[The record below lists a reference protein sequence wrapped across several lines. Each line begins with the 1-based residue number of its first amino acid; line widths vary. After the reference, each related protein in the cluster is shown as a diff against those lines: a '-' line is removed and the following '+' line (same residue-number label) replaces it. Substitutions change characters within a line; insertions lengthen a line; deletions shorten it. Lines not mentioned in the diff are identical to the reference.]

1 MSAFWI
7 EFHRKQYWS
16 LHFSL
21 AVSIIT
27 VWKSLTLSLYLIA
40 IISPFVKQANDLS
53 AFSRLYTNMLRKTLH
68 ISLTLK
74 HRRCSQSVIVCE
86 SIVTVERL
94 FCFIFKQWSIFF
106 RVYISSS
113 KHEEGWK
120 NLRQLCKPEMQSRV
134 CLTFENSPTPQSV
147 QMRLCKQGKSAL
159 LLL

>member
-1 MSAFWI
+1 MLISRLNPLFVQSKEPYSWCKAWLEGSTLLKSLWFSFQFLLPAYHTQLWTPHFQVLSPTLTVHRSTNKQNKWRKLLSGMSAFWT

-40 IISPFVKQANDLS
+40 IISPLVKQANDLS

-74 HRRCSQSVIVCE
+74 HRRCS
-86 SIVTVERL
+86 
-94 FCFIFKQWSIFF
+94 
-106 RVYISSS
+106 
-113 KHEEGWK
+113 
-120 NLRQLCKPEMQSRV
+120 
-134 CLTFENSPTPQSV
+134 
-147 QMRLCKQGKSAL
+147 
-159 LLL
+159 